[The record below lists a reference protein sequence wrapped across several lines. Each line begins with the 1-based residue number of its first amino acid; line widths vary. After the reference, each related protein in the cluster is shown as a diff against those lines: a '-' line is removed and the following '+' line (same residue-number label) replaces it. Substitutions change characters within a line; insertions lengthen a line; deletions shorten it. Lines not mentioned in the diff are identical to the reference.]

1 MNYYYSIDGGKS
13 WEGPF
18 SQSEIDNLKAVGI
31 IDAQTLIRQDGV
43 AQQPMPQPVGYSRQ
57 PVTPQMPP
65 AEEQYMLLING
76 IPAGPY
82 PVSTITLMLQ
92 NKEIRVSDMAWKE
105 GMTQWMP
112 LSSILSTDQ
121 LGNSLPSL
129 RDFSLGKFFSQV
141 FTHHTKEEM
150 MDCFIAGTRQGT
162 PPLSAVQ
169 TSFPTP
175 WIFARMLAFCLILF
189 FGFGWA
195 LDHFGNM
202 KLVPGL
208 LFVGNFAIPF
218 CCFFLFYELNV
229 RRDVLLYDGLKAF
242 VGGGLISLIV
252 ALLLF
257 SSSKTT
263 APIWAGPVEEPAKV
277 LAAVLI
283 AGSMRN
289 GRILNGLLFGAA
301 VGAGFA
307 AFESAGYTFE
317 ALFAWIC
324 GHWSAGVAEQMGN
337 VEAATQIMRGVQQ
350 YNPDEVM
357 HLRALLTPFAHVVW
371 TAIAAAAYWMVLNE
385 KIREKTRR
393 KEDCSIDFSVFTDIR
408 FLRIFAIPVV
418 LHMIWN
424 SSLFAE
430 YFIIRYVSLG
440 IIGWIIALRLVKLG
454 LNQIAY
460 EKLNN

>member
-18 SQSEIDNLKAVGI
+18 SQSEIENLKMVGI
-31 IDAQTLIRQDGV
+31 IDAQTLIRQDGPV
-43 AQQPMPQPVGYSRQ
+43 QQPMQQPVLQVNQ
-57 PVTPQMPP
+57 PTVAQMPVYQSAAPQMSAFQSTEPKMPP
-65 AEEQYMLLING
+65 AEEQYMLLVNG

-82 PVSTITLMLQ
+82 PVSNIVLMLQ

-112 LSSILSTDQ
+112 LSSILSTEQ
-121 LGNSLPSL
+121 LGNALPSL
-129 RDFSLGKFFSQV
+129 RDFSIGKFFSQV

-150 MDCFIAGTRQGT
+150 VDCFIAGTRQGT
-162 PPLSAVQ
+162 PPISAVQ

-175 WIFARMLAFCLILF
+175 WIFARMLAFSLILF

-195 LDHFGNM
+195 ANYFQNPIL
-202 KLVPGL
+202 LPGF
-208 LFVGNFAIPF
+208 LFVGNFAVPF

-242 VGGGLISLIV
+242 IGGGLISLIV
-252 ALLLF
+252 SLFLF
-257 SSSKTT
+257 SAAQTT
-263 APIWAGPVEEPAKV
+263 TPIWAGPVEEPAKV
-277 LAAVLI
+277 LAAVMI
-283 AGSMRN
+283 AGTLRN
-289 GRILNGLLFGAA
+289 GRILTGLVFGAA

-307 AFESAGYTFE
+307 AFESAGYTF
-317 ALFAWIC
+317 
-324 GHWSAGVAEQMGN
+324 GHFCSLIAGHSGAD
-337 VEAATQIMRGVQQ
+337 
-350 YNPDEVM
+350 PDAVM

-385 KIREKTRR
+385 KIREKTRS
-393 KEDCSIDFSVFTDIR
+393 KDDCSIDFSIFADIR

-424 SSLFAE
+424 STLFAE
-430 YFIIRYVSLG
+430 HFMIRNIALG

>member
-31 IDAQTLIRQDGV
+31 IDAKTMIRQDGV
-43 AQQPMPQPVGYSRQ
+43 AQQPMPQPVGYSNQ
-57 PVTPQMPP
+57 PVAPQMPP

-76 IPAGPY
+76 VPAGPY

-150 MDCFIAGTRQGT
+150 QDCFIAGTRQGT
-162 PPLSAVQ
+162 PPLSSVQ
-169 TSFPTP
+169 TSFPSP

-195 LDHFGNM
+195 LDYFQNVY
-202 KLVPGL
+202 LVPGL
-208 LFVGNFAIPF
+208 LFVGNFAVPF

-257 SSSKTT
+257 SSSNSTT
-263 APIWAGPVEEPAKV
+263 PIWAGPVEEPAKV

-289 GRILNGLLFGAA
+289 GRILTGLVFGAA

-307 AFESAGYTFE
+307 AFESAGYTFKSLCVLI
-317 ALFAWIC
+317 A
-324 GHWSAGVAEQMGN
+324 GHSGAD
-337 VEAATQIMRGVQQ
+337 
-350 YNPDEVM
+350 PDAVM
-357 HLRALLTPFAHVVW
+357 QLRALLTPFAHVVW

-385 KIREKTRR
+385 KIREKTRS

-430 YFIIRYVSLG
+430 HFIIRNVSLG

-460 EKLNN
+460 EKLNS

>member
-31 IDAQTLIRQDGV
+31 IDAKTMIRQDGV
-43 AQQPMPQPVGYSRQ
+43 AQQPMPQPVGYSNQ
-57 PVTPQMPP
+57 PVAPQMPP

-76 IPAGPY
+76 VPAGPY

-150 MDCFIAGTRQGT
+150 QDCFIAGTRQGT
-162 PPLSAVQ
+162 PPLSSVQ
-169 TSFPTP
+169 TSFPSP

-195 LDHFGNM
+195 LDYFQNVY
-202 KLVPGL
+202 LVPGL
-208 LFVGNFAIPF
+208 LFVGNFAVPF

-257 SSSKTT
+257 SSSNSTT
-263 APIWAGPVEEPAKV
+263 PIWAGPVEEPAKV

-289 GRILNGLLFGAA
+289 GRILTGLVFGAA

-307 AFESAGYTFE
+307 AFESAGYTFNTLCVLI
-317 ALFAWIC
+317 A
-324 GHWSAGVAEQMGN
+324 GHSGAD
-337 VEAATQIMRGVQQ
+337 
-350 YNPDEVM
+350 PDAVM
-357 HLRALLTPFAHVVW
+357 QLRALLTPFAHVVW

-385 KIREKTRR
+385 KIREKTRS

-430 YFIIRYVSLG
+430 HFIIRNVSLG

-460 EKLNN
+460 EKLNS